1 MVWHPKNQ
9 RDSTKW
15 KKITELSN
23 EYTTPRRH
31 AIRHL
36 WRGTGEFPVPWRRE
50 TNWDSKQ
57 QISGVMPM
65 MYEFDGYDEILK
77 CYEGETDIHA
87 STSFEVGL
95 MNDLYYQLFY
105 NYDN

>member
-1 MVWHPKNQ
+1 
-9 RDSTKW
+9 
-15 KKITELSN
+15 
-23 EYTTPRRH
+23 
-31 AIRHL
+31 
-36 WRGTGEFPVPWRRE
+36 
-50 TNWDSKQ
+50 
-57 QISGVMPM
+57 

-105 NYDN
+105 NYDSWQSGTRWIYFNLISVYNKYITKGNLNDLNTLRSYN

>member
-1 MVWHPKNQ
+1 
-9 RDSTKW
+9 
-15 KKITELSN
+15 
-23 EYTTPRRH
+23 
-31 AIRHL
+31 
-36 WRGTGEFPVPWRRE
+36 
-50 TNWDSKQ
+50 
-57 QISGVMPM
+57 MPM

-105 NYDN
+105 NYDYDGNLTFDTDRRLLCTLYSRHGNRYRTGL